1 MEVGKIEFGAPTD
14 PIKIH
19 KDNHFGNCKDC
30 DNLSKELEELMEEM
44 EEEKL
49 DYVVPQFKPIKP
61 EGIQCTRA
69 KEEFKKGERKKMSQ
83 GEFDEECRLYGS
95 RVKEYA
101 IIDNI
106 HKTPWSERDK
116 PCSNPYPQKP
126 NALDKQVGGSH
137 YKQYKI
143 QPYEFF
149 IANQT
154 PHHKAAIIRRILR
167 YDHPTGKGL
176 EDLKKIQH
184 EIELIIQLEN
194 WEDKCGKPTAKKEG

>member
-49 DYVVPQFKPIKP
+49 DYVIPQFSGKKIVTGLCNQND
-61 EGIQCTRA
+61 EGYT
-69 KEEFKKGERKKMSQ
+69 
-83 GEFDEECRLYGS
+83 
-95 RVKEYA
+95 
-101 IIDNI
+101 
-106 HKTPWSERDK
+106 K

-194 WEDKCGKPTAKKEG
+194 WEGKCGKPTAEKEG